1 MRRVDPRDTTWELG
15 NPVYRVYFWTRP
27 AHSNASPSSTEFEIT
42 ETDVPAVLDWAR
54 RTAGNRTFVVYA
66 VCGTADGRKGLVRLA
81 GQDPTRGAAA
91 AGTISGAR
99 PSARSL

>member
-1 MRRVDPRDTTWELG
+1 MRRVDPRDTMWELD

-54 RTAGNRTFVVYA
+54 RTAGNRTFVLYA
-66 VCGTADGRKGLVRLA
+66 VCEADGRKGLVRLA
-81 GQDPTRGAAA
+81 GQDPNSGTAA
-91 AGTISGAR
+91 AGTISIAR
-99 PSARSL
+99 PSAGSP